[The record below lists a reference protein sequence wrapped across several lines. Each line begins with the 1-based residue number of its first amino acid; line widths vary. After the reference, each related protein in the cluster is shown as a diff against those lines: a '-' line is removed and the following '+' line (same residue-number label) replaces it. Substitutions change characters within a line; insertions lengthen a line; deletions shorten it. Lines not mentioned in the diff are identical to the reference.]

1 MSRKQIR
8 QAIEPLP
15 RKLRDEVLD
24 YAAFLDDVVGD
35 RATQL
40 GYKLTSSQRDQ
51 AVFVA
56 SALHLRDVVAGQLA
70 LAQIAAAGPPVEMAP
85 DAPRVSG
92 LLAGNQDITPG
103 SPYLRQL
110 SDLRGELDQA
120 FREAGIPQ
128 NAHRLSDAIK
138 LVARSG

>member
-8 QAIEPLP
+8 QAVEPLP

-24 YAAFLDDVVGD
+24 YAAFLSDVVAD

-40 GYKLTSSQRDQ
+40 GYELSSGQQDQ
-51 AVFVA
+51 VVFIA
-56 SALHLRDVVAGQLA
+56 SAAHLRDVVAGQLA
-70 LAQIAAAGPPVEMAP
+70 LAQMAATGPSVEMAP
-85 DAPRVSG
+85 GAPIVSG

-103 SPYLRQL
+103 SPYLREL
-110 SDLRGELDQA
+110 SDLRGELDRA
-120 FREAGIPQ
+120 FLQAGIPQ

-138 LVARSG
+138 LVAGSG